1 MESEFIVRSSVML
14 KRGER
19 KMDEYI
25 ERLIA
30 YRTAM
35 SAATAMMKQGIITEK
50 EYGVID
56 TIMSKKY
63 GISLSSIFH

>member
-1 MESEFIVRSSVML
+1 MENEFIVRSPVML

-35 SAATAMMKQGIITEK
+35 SVAKAMMKQGIISEK
-50 EYGVID
+50 EYGTID
-56 TIMSKKY
+56 TIIAKKY

>member
-1 MESEFIVRSSVML
+1 
-14 KRGER
+14 
-19 KMDEYI
+19 MDEYI

-35 SAATAMMKQGIITEK
+35 SVAKAMLKQDIITEK